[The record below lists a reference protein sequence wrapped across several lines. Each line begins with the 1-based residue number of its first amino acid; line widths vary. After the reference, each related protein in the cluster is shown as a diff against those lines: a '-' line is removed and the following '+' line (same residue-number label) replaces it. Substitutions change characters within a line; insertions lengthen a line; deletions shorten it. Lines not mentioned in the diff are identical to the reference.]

1 MGFLGRTLSGM
12 RQGVQRLFL
21 DEENPEV
28 ILEQTLWDMEKKL
41 IQMRRAVAQAVA
53 SFKRADR
60 QRQQAL
66 ISVQRWQNRAQMAL
80 SYGDEALAKE
90 AIARSHDYDKVAKT
104 LVQQGQEQQTF
115 IAGVRKNL
123 RSLEEQINQIK
134 MQKEMYVAR
143 IRSAVAQQQLHR
155 LKEELEFG
163 NLQPA
168 ITDLEASMWQIEAEN
183 YLTDSLEAKFIAL
196 EKGMAAQE

>member
-123 RSLEEQINQIK
+123 RNLEEQINQIK

-143 IRSAVAQQQLHR
+143 IRSAMAQQEFHR
-155 LKEELEFG
+155 LKEALDLEQI
-163 NLQPA
+163 QPA
-168 ITDLEASMWQIEAEN
+168 IADLEASMWQIEAEN

-196 EKGMAAQE
+196 EKRMAAQE

>member
-28 ILEQTLWDMEKKL
+28 ILEQALWDMEKKL

-90 AIARSHDYDKVAKT
+90 AIARSRDYDKVAKT

-115 IAGVRKNL
+115 IADVRKNL
-123 RSLEEQINQIK
+123 RHLEEQINQIK

-143 IRSAVAQQQLHR
+143 IRSAVAQQELHR
-155 LKEELEFG
+155 LKEELELG
-163 NLQPA
+163 HLQPA
-168 ITDLEASMWQIEAEN
+168 IADLEADMWQIEAET

-196 EKGMAAQE
+196 EKHMAAQE

>member
-1 MGFLGRTLSGM
+1 MGFLGRTFSGM

-21 DEENPEV
+21 DEEDPEV

-41 IQMRRAVAQAVA
+41 IQMRRSVAQAVA

-80 SYGDEALAKE
+80 RYGDEALAKE
-90 AIARSHDYDKVAKT
+90 AIARSHDYDTVATT
-104 LVQQGQEQQTF
+104 LVRQGQEQQTF

-123 RSLEEQINQIK
+123 RNLEAQINQIK

-143 IRSAVAQQQLHR
+143 ISSAVAQQELHR

-168 ITDLEASMWQIEAEN
+168 IADLEASMWQIEAEN

-196 EKGMAAQE
+196 EKRMAAQE

>member
-1 MGFLGRTLSGM
+1 MGFLGRTLNGM

-21 DEENPEV
+21 DEEDPEV
-28 ILEQTLWDMEKKL
+28 ILEQALWDMEKKL

-66 ISVQRWQNRAQMAL
+66 ISVQQWQNRAQMAL
-80 SYGDEALAKE
+80 RYGDEALAKE
-90 AIARSHDYDKVAKT
+90 AIARSHDYGKVAVT

-123 RSLEEQINQIK
+123 RSLEAQINQIK
-134 MQKEMYVAR
+134 MQKEMYASR
-143 IRSAVAQQQLHR
+143 IRSAVAQQELHR

-163 NLQPA
+163 HLQPA
-168 ITDLEASMWQIEAEN
+168 IADLEASMWQIEAEN

-196 EKGMAAQE
+196 EKRMAAQE

>member
-1 MGFLGRTLSGM
+1 MGFLGRTLNGM

-21 DEENPEV
+21 DEQNPEV

-66 ISVQRWQNRAQMAL
+66 ISVQQWQNRAQMAL

-90 AIARSHDYDKVAKT
+90 AIARSHDYNKVAKT
-104 LVQQGQEQQTF
+104 LVQQGQDQQTF
-115 IAGVRKNL
+115 IASVRKNL
-123 RSLEEQINQIK
+123 RNLEEQINQIK

-143 IRSAVAQQQLHR
+143 IRSAVAQQELQR

-168 ITDLEASMWQIEAEN
+168 IADLEASMWQIEAEN

-196 EKGMAAQE
+196 EKRMAAQE